1 MTITKTYKYKLKP
14 NLVQR
19 TKFAQYLGVCRLL
32 YNLGLETKIH
42 AYESN
47 RINVSK
53 FELMQQ
59 IKDLNLAFDWIKDV
73 QSQVKQDVFKRL
85 DKTYDN
91 FFRGLKTGQKVG
103 FPKFA
108 KRDVYKSFTFPASVK
123 FQNGKIKLPKIGL
136 VSFFKDRSIPQ
147 DAKIKTTT
155 IKKQA
160 DGWFA
165 CITVEEQNLF
175 IPADKNQDVGIDMG
189 IAYFA
194 VTSDGIFYHNPRP
207 LKQHQKKMH
216 LLQKEMDRRKEI
228 KGANYQKT
236 KTKIAK
242 LHLKI
247 ANTRKDYLHKV
258 SSELVKEYGTIH
270 VENLNLKGMT
280 KSSKGTA
287 ENHGSMVKQ
296 KSGLNRSLL
305 DVGIGH
311 FFGML
316 AYKLDWRNGQLVKVN
331 PRNTSRRCSC
341 CGHISKNNRKTQSKF
356 ECEICGHTAHADEN
370 ASQNIMG
377 SGRALVAN
385 VVHLARA

>member
-59 IKDLNLAFDWIKDV
+59 IKDLNLEFDWIKDV

-136 VSFFKDRSIPQ
+136 VSFFKDRLIPQ

-175 IPADKNQDVGIDMG
+175 IPGAKNQDVGIDMG

-247 ANTRKDYLHKV
+247 ANTRKNYLHKV